1 MMLHYDFWR
10 ALRLIR
16 ECSLVYVFDSLCWSS
31 PLSHYATGRL
41 EADGVAPLDRDGI
54 SGVLRKEGSTFRP
67 VKLSAGILLAVFA
80 AACAEIPDDPIE
92 REAFAEANDPGEPA
106 NRAVFDFDLALL
118 DHALS
123 PIAVAYRDN
132 VPEVAR
138 EGVENVLDNLQMPVT
153 ILNSGLQGDFD
164 NMAEASVSFFI
175 NTTAGLG
182 GLFDIPAGSGRKP
195 RREDFGQTLAVWG
208 IEEGPY
214 VVLPVAGPSSARDAV
229 GLGVDILTDP
239 LTWLLTPVWS
249 YARTGASTMDR
260 VADEQDRI
268 DEARR
273 AALDFYATARSL
285 YRQDRARQIANGFDD
300 PFGSDP
306 FEE

>member
-1 MMLHYDFWR
+1 M
-10 ALRLIR
+10 
-16 ECSLVYVFDSLCWSS
+16 VYVFDSLFWSL
-31 PLSHYATGRL
+31 PLSHHTAVPL
-41 EADGVAPLDRDGI
+41 KADGVAPLGRDGI
-54 SGVLRKEGSTFRP
+54 SGVIRKEGSTFRA
-67 VKLSAGILLAVFA
+67 VKLSAGILFAVFA
-80 AACAEIPDDPIE
+80 TACAEIPNDPID
-92 REAFAEANDPGEPA
+92 REAFIETNDPAEPA

-132 VPEVAR
+132 VPEVVR
-138 EGVENVLDNLQMPVT
+138 EGMGNVLDNLQMPVT

-164 NMAEASVSFFI
+164 NMTEASVSFFI

-208 IEEGPY
+208 VKEGPY
-214 VVLPVAGPSSARDAV
+214 IVLPISGPATARDAI

-239 LTWLLTPVWS
+239 LTWLLTPAWS
-249 YARTGASTMDR
+249 YARTGAGTIDAA
-260 VADEQDRI
+260 ADEHDRI
-268 DEARR
+268 EEARR
-273 AALDFYATARSL
+273 IALDFYATVRSL
-285 YRQDRARQIANGFDD
+285 YRQDRARQIANGFED
-300 PFGSDP
+300 PFGFDP

>member
-1 MMLHYDFWR
+1 M
-10 ALRLIR
+10 
-16 ECSLVYVFDSLCWSS
+16 VYVFDSLCRSL
-31 PLSHYATGRL
+31 PLSHHASGPL
-41 EADGVAPLDRDGI
+41 EAGGVAPPDRAGI
-54 SGVLRKEGSTFRP
+54 SGAIRNEGSTFRP
-67 VKLSAGILLAVFA
+67 VRLSAGILLAVFA

-92 REAFAEANDPGEPA
+92 REAFIVAKDPVEPA

-138 EGVENVLDNLQMPVT
+138 EGLGNVLDNLQMPVT

-208 IEEGPY
+208 VAEGPY
-214 VVLPVAGPSSARDAV
+214 LVLPLSGPASSRDAI

-239 LTWLLTPVWS
+239 LTWLLTPFWS
-249 YARTGASTMDR
+249 YARTSASTIDS
-260 VADEQDRI
+260 VANEHDRI
-268 DEARR
+268 EEARR
-273 AALDFYATARSL
+273 AALDFYATVRSL
-285 YRQDRARQIANGFDD
+285 YRQGRARQINNGFDD

>member
-1 MMLHYDFWR
+1 M
-10 ALRLIR
+10 
-16 ECSLVYVFDSLCWSS
+16 VYVFDSLCWSL
-31 PLSHYATGRL
+31 PLSHHSADPL
-41 EADGVAPLDRDGI
+41 EADGVAPFDRDGI
-54 SGVLRKEGSTFRP
+54 SGATRKEGSTFRP
-67 VKLSAGILLAVFA
+67 VKLAAGILLVVFT
-80 AACAEIPDDPIE
+80 AACAVIPDDPIE
-92 REAFAEANDPGEPA
+92 REEFIETNDPAEPA
-106 NRAVFDFDLALL
+106 NRAIFDFDLALL

-123 PIAVAYRDN
+123 PVAMAYRDN
-132 VPEVAR
+132 VPEVMR
-138 EGVENVLDNLQMPVT
+138 EGVSNVLDNLQMPVT
-153 ILNSGLQGDFD
+153 MLNSGLQGDFD

-208 IEEGPY
+208 VREGPY
-214 VVLPVAGPSSARDAV
+214 IVLPVAGPASARDTI

-249 YARTGASTMDR
+249 YARTGVSTIDD
-260 VADEQDRI
+260 VADEHDRI
-268 DEARR
+268 EEARR
-273 AALDFYATARSL
+273 AALDFYATVRSL